1 MNMKQEETPRLPYE
15 RQQQRVVE
23 LQQQAQLMQT
33 NAKRTSYGPA
43 TEYEWD

>member
-1 MNMKQEETPRLPYE
+1 MNMKQEDTRRRTYE
-15 RQQQRVVE
+15 RPQQRVMQ

-33 NAKRTSYGPA
+33 NAKRTSYGAA